1 MESVEKV
8 NPIKRKLKTKEIGEP
23 ADFAGKSME
32 LKNRLQHS
40 IYEIYNSSNDLILL
54 LDENGT
60 IRFSN
65 QSVKYK
71 LGYSDKEMANLLLQK
86 LIHPDYLQQ
95 FLEKISA
102 VIQTNTS
109 TRITS
114 ILLTKFGKNIYV
126 NGEIN
131 TQMDIDV
138 LPCYRCV
145 LYDVSER
152 IRAESFQSLFY
163 SIASL
168 TTHEYDLDSLHKR
181 IFNELSKHL
190 KVKNYSLI
198 QYSDL
203 KVSFQFRVSESSK
216 SNKVVDSMLGSYT
229 LNRGKPVIIYED
241 GIRKIAEQSNIK
253 IPKSIPGI
261 WLGVPMVGGDYKY
274 VITISAVNDQTVY
287 NHKDLEL
294 LDFIGGQL
302 SIAIE
307 RKKSQEKIVEQAA
320 RINAIFD
327 SSTHQI
333 WSLDKK
339 LRFTAFNEN
348 YANSFNEYFGV
359 FPEIGMSIAEM
370 YDQKLDLESRNN
382 WYEKYKESFAG
393 KTVNFQSRLY
403 TRNGTLVWRDVYL
416 NPIFF
421 PDGRIEEIS
430 IIANDITEKKNADKA
445 LVSSEEKFRNIVESF
460 QDIYFRCSMDGK
472 INMVSPSILEIL
484 GYASP
489 EVLGRPIEG
498 FFINQNNLR
507 ELIKRLL
514 SETRVR
520 DFEATVQSRS
530 GKTVNFLCNI
540 RLIKANNS
548 NYEIEGVAKD
558 ITQIKATNQ
567 ALKLSKEVAE
577 HSLKIKER
585 FLANMSHEIRTPM
598 NGIIG
603 MIDLIST
610 TPLNNEQ
617 SGYIRTIRKS
627 SDSLMTILNDILDL
641 SKIEAGKMQLKL
653 EPIKLMETIEKVYDL
668 YSQQAHLNK
677 THLYYYVDDNLPD
690 IVLVDETRLIQ
701 VISNLTSN
709 AIKFSQKKGNIDLS
723 ISLIEKNK
731 NDYKFRVAVKDSGIG
746 IAPEDQP
753 KLFTS
758 FNQLD
763 SSNKKLFAGTG
774 LGLAISKELVKS
786 MNGEIGVVSTPGFG
800 STFWFTFTAQKPTK
814 NQKIPGRQQLRQHHF
829 IHKSPR
835 ILLVDDN
842 EINRKVAYGILTK
855 SGCSVKPAASGKEAL
870 HLISTDEFDL
880 IFMDI
885 QMPEM
890 DGVEAAARIKSLNLK
905 KTPPIVAMTAYSM
918 EEDRIRFLEQ
928 GLDDYLPKPIKS
940 QILIEKVREWTDY
953 EVQEIE
959 ITALKESTEDLI
971 INQNTLNQLH
981 KYGGKELIRSVLEE
995 FKAETVQLLK
1005 QSALCIEEEDYE
1017 CIKSQMHTLK
1027 GNAGTLGI
1035 EKLSTQAAVVEKKI
1049 KENKF
1054 GKLKYELEKLKKIF
1068 NEFNENYKNIIK
1080 NE

>member
-1 MESVEKV
+1 MS
-8 NPIKRKLKTKEIGEP
+8 KLKSDVLIDP
-23 ADFAGKSME
+23 ADFMGKNTE
-32 LKNRLQHS
+32 LKTRLKQS

-54 LDENGT
+54 LDEHGT
-60 IRFSN
+60 ILFSN
-65 QSVKYK
+65 ESVKYK
-71 LGYSDKEMANLLLQK
+71 LGYSEKEISNLDLQK
-86 LIHPDYLQQ
+86 LLHPDYLNQ
-95 FLEKISA
+95 FLEKISL
-102 VIQTNTS
+102 ISQTHVS

-131 TQMDIDV
+131 NQQDIDV

-152 IRAESFQSLFY
+152 VRAESFQSLFY

-168 TTHEYDLDSLHKR
+168 TTQEYNLDALHQR
-181 IFNELSKHL
+181 IFNELSRHL

-198 QYSDL
+198 QYSDV
-203 KVSFQFRVSESSK
+203 KVSFQFRVSESPK
-216 SNKVVDSMLGSYT
+216 SNKVIDSMLGSYT
-229 LNRGKPVIIYED
+229 LNRGKPLIIYED
-241 GIRKIAEQSNIK
+241 GIRKIAEQSNIR
-253 IPKSIPGI
+253 IPKTIPGI

-274 VITISAVNDQTVY
+274 VITISAINDQTVY

-307 RKKSQEKIVEQAA
+307 RKKSQEKIIEQAA

-333 WSLDKK
+333 WSLNKE

-348 YANSFNEYFGV
+348 YANSFREYFGV
-359 FPEIGMSIAEM
+359 TPLIGMSISEM
-370 YDQKLDLESRNN
+370 YDQKLDIETRNN
-382 WYEKYKESFAG
+382 WYEKYKESFEG
-393 KTVNFQSRLY
+393 KTVNFQSSLY
-403 TRNGTLVWRDVYL
+403 TRNGALVWRDVYL

-460 QDIYFRCSMDGK
+460 QDIYFRCSIDGK
-472 INMVSPSILEIL
+472 ISMVSPSILEIL
-484 GYASP
+484 GYSPP
-489 EVLGRPIEG
+489 EVLGKPIEG

-514 SETRVR
+514 IETRVR
-520 DFEATVQSRS
+520 DFEATVHSRL

-540 RLIKANNS
+540 RLIKAANS

-558 ITQIKATNQ
+558 ITQIKTTNH
-567 ALKLSKEVAE
+567 ALKQSKEVAE
-577 HSLKIKER
+577 HSLKVKER

-603 MIDLIST
+603 MIDLLST
-610 TPLNNEQ
+610 TQLNNEQ
-617 SGYIRTIRKS
+617 SGYMRTIRKS
-627 SDSLMTILNDILDL
+627 SESLMTILNDILDL

-653 EPIKLMETIEKVYDL
+653 EPVKLMDTIEKVYDL

-677 THLYYYVDDNLPD
+677 THLYYYVDDNLPE

-723 ISLIEKNK
+723 IKLIEKLK
-731 NDYKFRVAVKDSGIG
+731 KGYRFSVSVKDSGIG
-746 IAPEDQP
+746 IAQEDQS

-786 MNGEIGVVSTPGFG
+786 MDGEIGVVSTPGFG
-800 STFWFTFTAQKPTK
+800 STFWFTFTAQKPSK
-814 NQKIPGRQQLRQHHF
+814 NQKIPGKQQLKQQHF
-829 IHKSPR
+829 INKSPK

-842 EINRKVAYGILTK
+842 EINRKVALGILTK
-855 SGCSVKPAASGKEAL
+855 SGCIVKPAASGKEA
-870 HLISTDEFDL
+870 INWIMSEEFDL

-890 DGVEAAARIKSLNLK
+890 DGVEAARKIKSLVLN

-959 ITALKESTEDLI
+959 IIASKESTEDLI

-981 KYGGKELIRSVLEE
+981 KYGGKDLIRSVLEE
-995 FKAETVQLLK
+995 FKAETVQILA
-1005 QSALCIEEEDYE
+1005 QSELCIDEEDYA
-1017 CIKSQMHTLK
+1017 CIRNQMHTLK